1 LKKYNQIILDTETTS
16 IDIEKAKLVWI
27 SIFLDEKNIFYI
39 NRMHSGKKVSDEK
52 ILDFIEKIFKMNILI
67 IWHNIKY
74 DLEILELFMKNY
86 NNSDYSSDF
95 KEEQKQ
101 ISLTF

>member
-1 LKKYNQIILDTETTS
+1 LDTETTS
-16 IDIEKAKLVWI
+16 LNIKKAKLVWI

-39 NRMHSGKKVSDEK
+39 NRMHSGKKASDEK
-52 ILDFIEKIFKMNILI
+52 ILDFIKKILKMDKLI

-86 NNSDYSSDF
+86 NNSDYSSEK